1 MKIFLAATNNGMTR
15 AQKAEVIAKY
25 SPKYILET
33 FYEGEKACL
42 EAIKIVGKKNFLLD
56 SGAFSYMNGKQI
68 SKNDMDVP

>member
-42 EAIKIVGKKNFLLD
+42 EAIKIEIGRASCRERV
-56 SGAFSYMNGKQI
+56 
-68 SKNDMDVP
+68 